1 MFITFELDRDELAR
15 KKISMNIA
23 ICKNREDFSG
33 FSYCEKYLS
42 FSEFTSINKKE
53 LLVLNGLLVFF
64 LMIRQHLNV
73 TSQVTSEKEVVYVY
87 KNAQILYLFTNN
99 LKKFPFLWQNITCGK
114 QKW

>member
-42 FSEFTSINKKE
+42 FSEFTSIKKKNYWYWMVY
-53 LLVLNGLLVFF
+53 LCF

>member
-1 MFITFELDRDELAR
+1 MLFKKEYKYHIIYVFITFELDELDELAR

-42 FSEFTSINKKE
+42 FSEFTSKKKKKE

-64 LMIRQHLNV
+64 
-73 TSQVTSEKEVVYVY
+73 
-87 KNAQILYLFTNN
+87 
-99 LKKFPFLWQNITCGK
+99 
-114 QKW
+114 

>member
-64 LMIRQHLNV
+64 LRFANIRML
-73 TSQVTSEKEVVYVY
+73 QVKLQARKKSFMFTKMLKFYICL
-87 KNAQILYLFTNN
+87 QI
-99 LKKFPFLWQNITCGK
+99 I
-114 QKW
+114 

>member
-42 FSEFTSINKKE
+42 FSEFTSIKKKRIIGIE
-53 LLVLNGLLVFF
+53 WFTCVF

-99 LKKFPFLWQNITCGK
+99 LKKFPFL
-114 QKW
+114 

>member
-42 FSEFTSINKKE
+42 FSEFTSINNKE
-53 LLVLNGLLVFF
+53 LFVLNGLLVFF
-64 LMIRQHLNV
+64 NDSPTFECYKSSYKRERSRLCLQKCSNFIF
-73 TSQVTSEKEVVYVY
+73 VY
-87 KNAQILYLFTNN
+87 K
-99 LKKFPFLWQNITCGK
+99 
-114 QKW
+114 